1 MATWAT
7 FAAAQ
12 PELAARGEQ
21 LLMLNNAAAP
31 TPAGLAY
38 LATVRADGGPR
49 IHPISPA
56 LIEGRLYAFIIR
68 ASPKCRDLHRTGQYA
83 LHNYPHFVEPMS
95 WDNCTDEE
103 FYLSGRATLI
113 LDPALRQTAAALVG
127 DALDNGDLFEL
138 DIAHVMHKTRPA
150 GKLTYTKWRDGA

>member
-1 MATWAT
+1 MATWET

-21 LLMLNNAAAP
+21 LLMLNNPEAP
-31 TPAGLAY
+31 TFAGLAY

-56 LIEGRLYAFIIR
+56 LIGGRLYAFIIR
-68 ASPKCRDLHRTGQYA
+68 VSPKCRDLHRNGQYA
-83 LHNYPHFVEPMS
+83 LHNFPHFVEPMS

-103 FYLSGRATLI
+103 FYLTGRAILI
-113 LDPALRQTAAALVG
+113 ADPALRQTAATLVG

-138 DIAHVMHKTRPA
+138 DIAHVMHKTRL
-150 GKLTYTKWRDGA
+150 GRQLTYTRWHAA